1 MCLQIDIIDDDIYE
15 EDQQFSV
22 SITAVSPST
31 VALIGT
37 ESSVTKTIQDNNG
50 TVLFMHVCTQHSCTA
65 SDAEVAFVMDEYTVG
80 EEFGNVGVC
89 VDTNVTDGFQTDLTV
104 FLSAIDGKASEC
116 ICLEHSLDYVPCLHV
131 DIFHS
136 CQC

>member
-1 MCLQIDIIDDDIYE
+1 MLLKP
-15 EDQQFSV
+15 FK
-22 SITAVSPST
+22 IT
-31 VALIGT
+31 
-37 ESSVTKTIQDNNG
+37 
-50 TVLFMHVCTQHSCTA
+50 TVLSFLCHHFCKYVGTQHSCTA

-116 ICLEHSLDYVPCLHV
+116 ICLEHSLDYVLTLTVSAC
-131 DIFHS
+131 
-136 CQC
+136 